1 MILKGIL
8 AKMNKLHTFAIC
20 AYKESPYL
28 EECIKSVIIQKESSE
43 VLLATSTPNQYIQDM
58 CEKYNIPMYIN
69 EGESGITQDWM
80 YAISCANTPLVTIA
94 HQDDVYFEKYAE
106 YAVEAYIKS
115 KKPLIFFTDYWEIRN
130 GEYTKS
136 NKLLNIKRFMLLPLR
151 IKTFQHIKWIRRLI
165 LSFGSAICC
174 PSVAYA
180 VENLPNP
187 LFYNHFRTNEDWEA
201 WERYSKLDGDFLYCK
216 EPLMAH
222 RIHEESETTATI
234 QETGRSAE
242 DYEMF
247 KKFWPELI
255 ARFLVRRYKES
266 EKSNSIS

>member
-1 MILKGIL
+1 MIS
-8 AKMNKLHTFAIC
+8 HTFVIC
-20 AYKESPYL
+20 AYGESKYL
-28 EECIKSVIIQKESSE
+28 EECIVSVKKQTIESN
-43 VLLATSTPNQYIQDM
+43 VILATSTPNEYIKVL
-58 CEKYNIPMYIN
+58 CGKYNIPIYVN
-69 EGESGITQDWM
+69 NGETGITQDWM
-80 YAISCANTPLVTIA
+80 FAVSCAKTPFVTIA

-151 IKTFQHIKWIRRLI
+151 IKAFQNKKWIRRLI

-180 VENLPNP
+180 VDNLPKP
-187 LFYNHFRTNEDWEA
+187 LFFNHFRTNEDWEA

-247 KKFWPELI
+247 KKFWPDWI
-255 ARFLVRRYKES
+255 ARFLVRQYKES
-266 EKSNSIS
+266 EKSNSV